1 MMTGRVL
8 VGCGLRT
15 SGILGGEIICRG
27 HIFILRSFA
36 GIIYK
41 FEIFV
46 SSILLLL
53 CTCYSNSPSRAFC
66 YRSKLPVLATKILC
80 PSLCFRIFGFD
91 LPGIRGSVYNL
102 FSTSLTTCLYW
113 NLICT
118 RLKFRAF
125 VINVVWQK
133 TRIDRTSMTP
143 QHHRPRRCFT
153 DCSALCR
160 WPKSFLLHVKGQF
173 SGWEDQWRRQ
183 RWTGIRHVRDPI
195 VHMCTTCT
203 CSTGYN
209 AGFTRHLCKKSLLIC
224 LFRVCLSKSGTNYLM
239 PSQI

>member
-1 MMTGRVL
+1 M
-8 VGCGLRT
+8 
-15 SGILGGEIICRG
+15 
-27 HIFILRSFA
+27 
-36 GIIYK
+36 YK

-118 RLKFRAF
+118 RLKFWAF

-160 WPKSFLLHVKGQF
+160 WPKSFLLHVKGRLKTVQPMF
-173 SGWEDQWRRQ
+173 HPVLSDIDKKCPTPIRRLGCWFVYFFPQ
-183 RWTGIRHVRDPI
+183 LP
-195 VHMCTTCT
+195 
-203 CSTGYN
+203 
-209 AGFTRHLCKKSLLIC
+209 
-224 LFRVCLSKSGTNYLM
+224 RVSS
-239 PSQI
+239 